1 MGHFFCFKFPLIT
14 KTLKMLKKFVILF
27 ISVSILYSCSDDE
40 NDIGLLP
47 DNFDR
52 DSMLAFSA
60 DEIIIPS
67 YNDFANK
74 MSALKTAG
82 QTFTDTPNQNT
93 LDALRTSWYNGYKTW
108 QSVEMF
114 NLGKAEELQYYFYMN
129 VYPLTVSDVENN
141 IANGGYD
148 LTISNNQ
155 DAQGFPA
162 LDYLLYG
169 LSDNDTNILAKYT
182 TDPNSSGY
190 KLYLTD
196 VLNRMHSLTQEVVND
211 WNGSYRNTFV
221 NSSGNTAT
229 SSLNKLVNDFIYFY
243 EKGLR
248 TNKIGTPAG
257 VFSGTPRPQKVE
269 AFYKKDISKEL
280 ALDALTAVENFFNG
294 KKYDGNSY
302 GDSYSSY
309 LVYLDRN
316 DIKERIDNQLNIARS
331 QINNLNNNF
340 YEQINADNSKMTIAF
355 DELQKLVYFFKT
367 DMLRAFNIESDY
379 QDGDND

>member
-1 MGHFFCFKFPLIT
+1 M
-14 KTLKMLKKFVILF
+14 
-27 ISVSILYSCSDDE
+27 
-40 NDIGLLP
+40 
-47 DNFDR
+47 
-52 DSMLAFSA
+52 
-60 DEIIIPS
+60 
-67 YNDFANK
+67 
-74 MSALKTAG
+74 
-82 QTFTDTPNQNT
+82 
-93 LDALRTSWYNGYKTW
+93 
-108 QSVEMF
+108 
-114 NLGKAEELQYYFYMN
+114 
-129 VYPLTVSDVENN
+129 
-141 IANGGYD
+141 
-148 LTISNNQ
+148 
-155 DAQGFPA
+155 
-162 LDYLLYG
+162 
-169 LSDNDTNILAKYT
+169 AKYT

-229 SSLNKLVNDFIYFY
+229 SSLNKLVNDFIYLY

-248 TNKIGTPAG
+248 TNKNGTPAG
-257 VFSGTPRPQKVE
+257 FFSGTPRPQQVE

-316 DIKERIDNQLNIARS
+316 DIKERIDNQLNVVRS

>member
-1 MGHFFCFKFPLIT
+1 
-14 KTLKMLKKFVILF
+14 MLKKFVILF